1 MHIWT
6 TKCISQTTNDFGP
19 DPHQT
24 YTTAA
29 DFGAESRLRS
39 VLIANVGVADKV
51 KKNDAKMQLSI

>member
-1 MHIWT
+1 MTLGRIR
-6 TKCISQTTNDFGP
+6 I
-19 DPHQT
+19 PHQT

-29 DFGAESRLRS
+29 DFGAESRLLS